1 MVMNAVRVERSRH
14 TSAQD
19 WGNFCP
25 SDLCAAFIGWSAKHF
40 SAFMEERDRLHEE
53 KKKNMDMEIKC
64 CLTQLVIELCQ
75 WTFGLKIHY
84 LSWMNIFRALNSVV
98 GRHNQTIDGTRK
110 KKNVSIVISCWALFN
125 LERNQTRF

>member
-1 MVMNAVRVERSRH
+1 M
-14 TSAQD
+14 
-19 WGNFCP
+19 
-25 SDLCAAFIGWSAKHF
+25 LCAWEGADTQARRAGGTSVPQICAQLSSGGVQSTLVLLRKKETGC
-40 SAFMEERDRLHEE
+40 MKK